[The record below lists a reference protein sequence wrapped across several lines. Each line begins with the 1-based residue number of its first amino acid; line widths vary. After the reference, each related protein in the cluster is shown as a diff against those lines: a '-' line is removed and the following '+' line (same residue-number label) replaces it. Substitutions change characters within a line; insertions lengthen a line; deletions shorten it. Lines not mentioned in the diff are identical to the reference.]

1 MPSRMTT
8 RFAALHE
15 SVPKAKSKHVRH
27 HVGNRGESGLVV
39 LKMSS
44 SPSDPS
50 ATLSWQGTSDFP
62 WLSTDCLDTSR
73 FVATDQFVTTIID

>member
-1 MPSRMTT
+1 MPPRMTT

-44 SPSDPS
+44 SPADPS
-50 ATLSWQGTSDFP
+50 ATLRRGRAHPMFHGYLPTASIRRGSMQPTN
-62 WLSTDCLDTSR
+62 L
-73 FVATDQFVTTIID
+73 